1 MAQMSTGLSRQERR
15 TAAAAV
21 GKPAL
26 LILNLNEAAAVA
38 GLARRTLERLIYKGE
53 GLAHDSPSSFATML
67 KWRRSEAVLRPSVG
81 GLPRPVLFGGRRVTA
96 GDPL

>member
-1 MAQMSTGLSRQERR
+1 MSTGLSRQERR

-38 GLARRTLERLIYKGE
+38 GLARRTLERLMYKGE
-53 GLAHDSPSSFATML
+53 GPAVVQISP
-67 KWRRSEAVLRPSVG
+67 
-81 GLPRPVLFGGRRVTA
+81 RRVGVTDA
-96 GDPL
+96 AMRAWLAKLPVAASTMRKPEGA